1 MAEHLIVTAKQ
12 AGFQPIGVEGEKQGD
27 WVLVDLN
34 DVVVHLMLP
43 KRSRN
48 ADKQKLLN
56 TEAAAL
62 SAALP
67 DRCLRI
73 AMDMGGRQW
82 STADLAGRLLDW
94 QQDGRAVG
102 IMIGGP
108 DGLDQDLI
116 ASADLVWSLG
126 PLTLPHPV
134 VRLILAEQIYRAW
147 TITTGH
153 PYHRD

>member
-1 MAEHLIVTAKQ
+1 MHLVIAAVGQKMPRWVDAGVTEYQRRMPA
-12 AGFQPIGVEGEKQGD
+12 
-27 WVLVDLN
+27 
-34 DVVVHLMLP
+34 HLKLKINEVTLP